1 MIDKLCVCGHAMED
15 RGAQTL
21 EMNGSSL
28 GSNLWTDHVEVDV
41 YICPWCGRMA
51 FFEPEAIRKRR
62 FSDACEGKTI
72 EELRALL
79 WDSNPELL
87 QAAARERIEELEADA
102 RWKAE
107 REKEKQESREKRKR
121 FFSGLLGKDDEDGD
135 RPRKNQPPEF

>member
-1 MIDKLCVCGHAMED
+1 MSDKLCVCGHAMED

-21 EMNGSSL
+21 EMNGSCFGNGLS
-28 GSNLWTDHVEVDV
+28 TDYMDVEL

-51 FFEPEAIRKRR
+51 FFEPEEIRRRR

-87 QAAARERIEELEADA
+87 QAAAREHIEELESAA
-102 RWKAE
+102 RYRAE
-107 REKEKQESREKRKR
+107 QEREKQESREKRKK
-121 FFSGLLGKDDEDGD
+121 FFAGLLGKDEDDGK
-135 RPRKNQPPEF
+135 PTKNRPPEF

>member
-72 EELRALL
+72 EELRAIVY
-79 WDSNPELL
+79 DANPDMLR
-87 QAAARERIEELEADA
+87 AVARERIEELESIE
-102 RWKAE
+102 RYKAE
-107 REKEKQESREKRKR
+107 QKQKEAERRAKRKK
-121 FFSGLLGKDDEDGD
+121 FFSNLLGKDGD
-135 RPRKNQPPEF
+135 DDKPTKNRPPEF

>member
-62 FSDACEGKTI
+62 FADACEGKTI

-79 WDSNPELL
+79 YDSNPELL
-87 QAAARERIEELEADA
+87 QDAAREHIEELEADA
-102 RWKAE
+102 RYRAE
-107 REKEKQESREKRKR
+107 QEKEKQESREKRKK
-121 FFSGLLGKDDEDGD
+121 FFSGFLGKDGD
-135 RPRKNQPPEF
+135 DDKPTKNRPPEF

>member
-1 MIDKLCVCGHAMED
+1 MIDKLCVCGHAMENH
-15 RGAQTL
+15 GAQTL

-28 GSNLWTDHVEVDV
+28 GSNLWTDHVEVDM

-72 EELRALL
+72 EELRTLL
-79 WDSNPELL
+79 YDSNPELL
-87 QAAARERIEELEADA
+87 QDAAREHIEELEADA

-107 REKEKQESREKRKR
+107 REKEKQESREKRKK
-121 FFSGLLGKDDEDGD
+121 FFAGLLGKDEDD
-135 RPRKNQPPEF
+135 DKPTKNRPPEF